1 MPITPLHFGP
11 GVLARVA
18 IGPRFGLAGY
28 LVSQVL
34 LDLEPGLKLLGLMAE
49 GIGLHT
55 LHTLAA
61 APLYVAAT
69 FWVVWGIRRILP
81 AVSPAPFW
89 SEVLGATVG
98 VASHLA
104 LDALYHTDV
113 AAGLGVPGASA
124 LVPREVLDGALA
136 VLLLASIPFAYNW
149 INKQ

>member
-11 GVLARVA
+11 GVLARTA
-18 IGPRFGLAGY
+18 LGPRFGLAGY

-34 LDLEPGLKLLGLMAE
+34 LDIEPGLKLFGLMAE
-49 GIGLHT
+49 GIGPHT

-61 APLYVAAT
+61 APLYVLAT
-69 FWVVWGIRRILP
+69 LWFVWGVRRILP

-89 SEVLGATVG
+89 TEVLGATVG
-98 VASHLA
+98 VAAHLA

-113 AAGLGVPGASA
+113 AAGLGIPSASA
-124 LVPREVLDGALA
+124 LIPREVIDGGLA
-136 VLLLASIPFAYNW
+136 LLLVASILFAYNW

>member
-11 GVLARVA
+11 GVLARAA

-34 LDLEPGLKLLGLMAE
+34 LDLEPGLKLFGLMAE

-55 LHTLAA
+55 LHTLAI

-69 FWVVWGIRRILP
+69 LWVVWGLRQIRT
-81 AVSPAPFW
+81 ASAQQPFW
-89 SEVLGATVG
+89 TEVLGATIG

-104 LDALYHTDV
+104 LDALYHVDV
-113 AAGLGVPGASA
+113 AAGLGYPSASA
-124 LVPREVLDGALA
+124 LVPREVLDGTLAL
-136 VLLLASIPFAYNW
+136 VLLASLGIAHNW

>member
-11 GVLARVA
+11 ALLARA
-18 IGPRFGLAGY
+18 AFGPRFGLAGY

-34 LDLEPGLKLLGLMAE
+34 LDLEPGLKLFGLMAE

-69 FWVVWGIRRILP
+69 LWLVWGWRQIRT
-81 AVSPAPFW
+81 ASAKQPFW
-89 SEVLGATVG
+89 TEVLGSTVG

-104 LDALYHTDV
+104 LDALYHVEV
-113 AAGLGVPGASA
+113 AAGLGYPGASA
-124 LVPREVLDGALA
+124 LVPREVLDGTLALM
-136 VLLLASIPFAYNW
+136 LLASLGIAYNW